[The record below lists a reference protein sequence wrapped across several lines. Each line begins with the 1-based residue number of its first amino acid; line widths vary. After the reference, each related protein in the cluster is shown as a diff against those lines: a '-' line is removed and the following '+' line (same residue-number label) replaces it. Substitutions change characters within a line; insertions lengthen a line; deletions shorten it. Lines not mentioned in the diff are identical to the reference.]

1 MLLRFTGNRGDLWM
15 SGRKEIGVVLVGCGT
30 VGGATAQILTRQAD
44 KLAERVGIDLPLR
57 AIVDVD
63 FTHAK
68 ELGLDGKLFCTDLDA
83 AIGRKD
89 VQIVVELVG
98 GTTIAK
104 TIVERAIKAGK
115 HVVTANKALLA
126 HHGAELL
133 AAARDRGAAIAFDA
147 SCAGAIPIISAL
159 TGELACDRIDAIY
172 GIVNGTCNYILTAM
186 TEHGRTYAE
195 ALSVAQARGLAEA
208 DPTLDVSGDD
218 SAHKLTIMAALA
230 FRRRIDLA
238 KIYVEGIDRL
248 EVRDIRYGRELGY
261 VIKLLAIARRQEN
274 GLSLRVHPAFIS
286 TRHPLAWVSGPFNAV
301 SVYGENSGHTMYYG
315 RGAGAQPTAAAVIG
329 DIASVAMGNAQR
341 KFQTLEIWPDRCEQ
355 ADQLDIEQVR
365 CRYYLRLQAEDHPG
379 VFSRIAQVLGG
390 QDISISSV
398 LQHEPQSETDE
409 SVPVVITTHE
419 APESNVRLALEE
431 MNRLDV
437 IKQPC
442 VCIRMVA
449 EHPEKTGFRD

>member
-1 MLLRFTGNRGDLWM
+1 M
-15 SGRKEIGVVLVGCGT
+15 VGCGT

-44 KLAERVGIDLPLR
+44 KLTKRIGIDIALR

-63 FTHAK
+63 FAHAK
-68 ELGLDGKLFCTDLDA
+68 ELGLDEKIFCTDLQA
-83 AIGRKD
+83 AIARDD

-98 GTTIAK
+98 GTTVAK
-104 TIVERAIKAGK
+104 TIVERAIAAGK

-133 AAARDRGAAIAFDA
+133 GQARDRDVVIAFEA

-186 TEHGRTYAE
+186 AEHGQIYAD
-195 ALSVAQARGLAEA
+195 ALSIAQARGLAEA
-208 DPTLDVSGDD
+208 DPTLDVTGGD
-218 SAHKLTIMAALA
+218 SAHKLTIMADLA
-230 FRRRIDLA
+230 FRCRTDVE

-248 EVRDIRYGRELGY
+248 ELQDIHYGRELGY

-315 RGAGAQPTAAAVIG
+315 RGAGDKPTAAAVTG
-329 DIASVAMGNAQR
+329 DIVSVALGNAQR
-341 KFQTLEIWPDRCEQ
+341 KFQTLDIWPDRLEQ
-355 ADQLDIEQVR
+355 ADQLDIAAVQ

-379 VFSRIAQVLGG
+379 VFARIANILGNH
-390 QDISISSV
+390 DISIASL
-398 LQHEPQSETDE
+398 LQHESTDADNAG
-409 SVPVVITTHE
+409 VPVVITTHE
-419 APESNVRLALEE
+419 AAEGNIRAALDEV
-431 MNRLDV
+431 NRLDV
-437 IKQPC
+437 IKKPC
-442 VCIRMVA
+442 VCIHMVA
-449 EHPEKTGFRD
+449 EHPEKTETGNRTER